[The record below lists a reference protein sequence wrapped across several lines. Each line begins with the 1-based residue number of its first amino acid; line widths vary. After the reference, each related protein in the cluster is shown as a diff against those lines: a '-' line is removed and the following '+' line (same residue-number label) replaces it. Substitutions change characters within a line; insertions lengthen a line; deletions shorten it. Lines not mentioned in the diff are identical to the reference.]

1 MSHVK
6 AEKHGAAPASLTGFD
21 GRVALVTGAGR
32 GIGRR
37 IAELLR
43 DHGATVAAA
52 DLDPPALEGIL
63 GVSMDVSDEVS
74 VDAGFSVIEREL
86 GVVQILVLNAG
97 ILRLEKLEETTLASW
112 RSTLDVNLTGAF
124 LVARR
129 AVGGM
134 RGLEYGRIVAIGS
147 SAGKSGGSS
156 PAAAYAASKAGI
168 MALVK
173 SIAVEYATAGITANA
188 LAPALIETEMM
199 KGVSQFSDRI
209 PVGRVGTPDDVAWAV
224 AFLCSA
230 QASYITAEIVDVN
243 GGFLID

>member
-1 MSHVK
+1 M
-6 AEKHGAAPASLTGFD
+6 A
-21 GRVALVTGAGR
+21 RLV
-32 GIGRR
+32 
-37 IAELLR
+37 
-43 DHGATVAAA
+43 VAA
-52 DLDPPALEGIL
+52 DLDPPVLEGIL
-63 GVSMDVSDEVS
+63 GVSMDVTNEGD
-74 VDAGFSVIEREL
+74 VDAGFSLIEREL

-129 AVGGM
+129 ALGGM
-134 RGLEYGRIVAIGS
+134 REFGYGRIVAIGS

-173 SIAVEYATAGITANA
+173 SIAVEYAAVGVTANA

-199 KGVSQFSDRI
+199 KGDLAVRRADT
-209 PVGRVGTPDDVAWAV
+209 GRARWY
-224 AFLCSA
+224 S
-230 QASYITAEIVDVN
+230 
-243 GGFLID
+243 

>member
-1 MSHVK
+1 MS
-6 AEKHGAAPASLTGFD
+6 GFD

-43 DHGATVAAA
+43 DLGATVAAA
-52 DLDPPALEGIL
+52 DLDAPGLDGIL
-63 GVSMDVSDEVS
+63 GVSMDVTDEEG
-74 VDAGFSVIEREL
+74 VDAGFSEIEREL
-86 GVVQILVLNAG
+86 GAVQILVLNAG
-97 ILRLEKLEETTLASW
+97 ILCLEKLEETTLASW

-129 AVGGM
+129 ALAGM
-134 RGLEYGRIVAIGS
+134 REREYGRIVAIGS
-147 SAGKSGGSS
+147 SAGKSGGST

-168 MALVK
+168 MALAK
-173 SIAVEYATAGITANA
+173 SIAVEYAAAGITANA

-199 KGVSQFSDRI
+199 QGIAQFAERI
-209 PVGRVGTPDDVAWAV
+209 PVGRVGTPDDVAWAA

-230 QASYITAEIVDVN
+230 QAGYITAEIVDVN

>member
-1 MSHVK
+1 M
-6 AEKHGAAPASLTGFD
+6 SLTGFG

-43 DHGATVAAA
+43 DHGAIVAAA
-52 DLDPPALEGIL
+52 DLDPPVLDGIL
-63 GVSMDVSDEVS
+63 GISMDVTSEGG
-74 VDAGFSVIEREL
+74 VDAGFSLVEREL

-97 ILRLEKLEETTLASW
+97 ILRLEKLEETTLTSW

-129 AVGGM
+129 ALGGM
-134 RGLEYGRIVAIGS
+134 RECEYGRIVAIGS

-173 SIAVEYATAGITANA
+173 SIAVEYAAVGVTANA

-199 KGVSQFSDRI
+199 KGISEFAERI
-209 PVGRVGTPDDVAWAV
+209 PVGRVGTPDDVAWTV

-230 QASYITAEIVDVN
+230 QAGYITAEIVDVN

>member
-1 MSHVK
+1 MSRSVK
-6 AEKHGAAPASLTGFD
+6 GESETPLALLDGFD

-43 DHGATVAAA
+43 DHGAAVAAA
-52 DLDPPALEGIL
+52 DLDAPDLAGIM
-63 GVSMDVSDEVS
+63 GVSMDVTDERHVE
-74 VDAGFSVIEREL
+74 AGFSLVEHEL
-86 GVVQILVLNAG
+86 GAVQILVLNAG

-134 RGLEYGRIVAIGS
+134 RERKYGRIVAIGS

-173 SIAVEYATAGITANA
+173 SIAVEYAAVGITANA

-199 KGVSQFSDRI
+199 QGISQFAERI
-209 PVGRVGTPDDVAWAV
+209 PVGRVGSPDDVAWAV

-230 QASYITAEIVDVN
+230 QAGYITAEIVDVN